1 MKFVETRRERVYDGF
16 LLIVKLY
23 FKQENVNGEW
33 TEEFSREVIYRR
45 NAVAILLIDPITKKL
60 AFTKQLRPGSY
71 IQGEPWIYEMV
82 AGLIDPNEDMITALR
97 REVKEEIGINK
108 VNNIELISEYY
119 PSCGGCTEKV
129 SLFYG
134 EADLSNLGK
143 WGGHPEE
150 NEVIEITTLSIEE
163 ALEWQSQGKI
173 GTANGHVALFWLLK
187 EQMKGRF

>member
-16 LLIVKLY
+16 LKIDKLY

-82 AGLIDPNEDMITALR
+82 AGLIDPNEDMITALK
-97 REVKEEIGINK
+97 REVKEEIGI
-108 VNNIELISEYY
+108 Y
-119 PSCGGCTEKV
+119 
-129 SLFYG
+129 
-134 EADLSNLGK
+134 
-143 WGGHPEE
+143 
-150 NEVIEITTLSIEE
+150 EVIESGGGENDRMDR
-163 ALEWQSQGKI
+163 
-173 GTANGHVALFWLLK
+173 GTGAGPAGEPHCAHQQRAGWSAN
-187 EQMKGRF
+187 R

>member
-16 LLIVKLY
+16 LKIDKLY

-82 AGLIDPNEDMITALR
+82 AGLN
-97 REVKEEIGINK
+97 
-108 VNNIELISEYY
+108 Y
-119 PSCGGCTEKV
+119 P
-129 SLFYG
+129 
-134 EADLSNLGK
+134 A
-143 WGGHPEE
+143 
-150 NEVIEITTLSIEE
+150 
-163 ALEWQSQGKI
+163 
-173 GTANGHVALFWLLK
+173 
-187 EQMKGRF
+187 